1 MTLGGSCYFYT
12 HFGRPN
18 SILMSNLKTHGS
30 WLIAHLR
37 AIVHI
42 CQKTRKVDFG
52 VDETLWEKLE
62 LTQNQ

>member
-1 MTLGGSCYFYT
+1 
-12 HFGRPN
+12 
-18 SILMSNLKTHGS
+18 MSNLKTHGL

-52 VDETLWEKLE
+52 VDEILRKSGNSHRINKI
-62 LTQNQ
+62 QMAKNKV